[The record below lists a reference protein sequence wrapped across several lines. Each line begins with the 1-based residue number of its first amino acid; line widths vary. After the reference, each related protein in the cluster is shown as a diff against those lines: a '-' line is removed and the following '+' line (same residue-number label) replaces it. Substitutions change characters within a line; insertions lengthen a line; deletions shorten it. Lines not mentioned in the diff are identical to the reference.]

1 MIIENWAL
9 KKVAEEISNLAFDY
23 ISSCLQE
30 NAHNVFTKIRLY
42 HMKKRIKKWCDDFL
56 IKHDGTVLTEGRFI
70 RFLSTYRVF
79 EEILTYSNANISDL
93 SEDEFIKGLLKK
105 TKTGISGKLSPTD
118 EMLKS
123 SPYLCVNS
131 LRYILHLIRLLM
143 IVAAVELSEPVYH
156 AMLPTL

>member
-79 EEILTYSNANISDL
+79 EEIL
-93 SEDEFIKGLLKK
+93 
-105 TKTGISGKLSPTD
+105 
-118 EMLKS
+118 KS